1 MANAMSPGNT
11 PTSSTTNSGLCKL
24 CGKEPICGEMG
35 VIKYDLPLD
44 HPDFGKLFRCPN
56 NPPSQ
61 DNAWRDRLRSMGN
74 LGAYADKTF
83 ANFEFD
89 LMELMP
95 SEQASLEHAYNTA
108 LRFGEH
114 PQGWILLEGQYG
126 CGKTHLAAA
135 IANYRIDQGD
145 TVLFITVP
153 DLLDHLRS
161 AYGPTSEIG
170 YDETFERIRNAPLLV
185 LDDLGVEN
193 PSPWAQEKMFQLL
206 NHRYVKRLPTI
217 ITTNV
222 DIDTLDPRIRSRML
236 DIDLISR
243 VIINAPDYRSRV
255 QNERAQ
261 LQTSLTLYQDMT
273 FDTFETNRFVTADE
287 RQNLLK
293 VAQAAF
299 NFAEN
304 PQGMMLLIGSYGTG
318 KTHLAASI
326 AHFRNQRGDKVM
338 FITVPDLLDY
348 LRVTFNPNAQA
359 SFDQRFHAVRNVPL
373 LILDDLGTENA
384 TAWVKEKLFQVIDY
398 RYVAKLPTVLTTS
411 KELDQLD
418 ERLQSRLL
426 DERRCYSV
434 AITTRAFSL
443 RRRRQ
448 KP

>member
-1 MANAMSPGNT
+1 M
-11 PTSSTTNSGLCKL
+11 
-24 CGKEPICGEMG
+24 CGGMG
-35 VIKYDLPLD
+35 VIKYELPLD

-56 NPPSQ
+56 NPPSH
-61 DNAWRDRLRSMGN
+61 DNAWRDRLRSLGN

-83 ANFEFD
+83 ANFEYD

-95 SEQASLEHAYNTA
+95 AEQASLKLAFKTA
-108 LRFGEH
+108 ERFAEN

-135 IANYRIDQGD
+135 IANHRIDQGD
-145 TVLFITVP
+145 TVLFITLP

-161 AYGPTSEIG
+161 AYGPSSEIG
-170 YDETFERIRNAPLLV
+170 YDEIFERIRNAPLLV
-185 LDDLGVEN
+185 IDDLGVEN
-193 PSPWAQEKMFQLL
+193 PSPWAQEKIFQLL
-206 NHRYVKRLPTI
+206 NHRYVTQLPTI

-236 DIDLISR
+236 DIELISR

-273 FDTFETNRFVTADE
+273 FDTFETDIYVTPDE
-287 RQNLLK
+287 RQNLRK

-299 NFAEN
+299 SYAEE
-304 PQGMMLLIGSYGTG
+304 PLGMLLIMGNYGTG

-326 AHFRNQRGDKVM
+326 AHHRTQRGDKVM
-338 FITVPDLLDY
+338 FITIPDLLDY

-359 SFDQRFHAVRNVPL
+359 TFDQRFHAVRNVPI

-384 TAWVKEKLFQVIDY
+384 TPWVKEKLFQIIDY
-398 RYVAKLPTVLTTS
+398 RYIAKMPTVLTTS
-411 KELDQLD
+411 KSMTDLE

-426 DERRCYSV
+426 DERRCYTIAFTVNRPYSV
-434 AITTRAFSL
+434 

-448 KP
+448 N